1 MVCHSNARVG
11 ALINYNLAK
20 GEEIVGYFGYKDSQD
35 TLMALGL
42 ITIESRVEEKED
54 V

>member
-1 MVCHSNARVG
+1 MLCYSSARVG
-11 ALINYNLAK
+11 ALFNYNLVK

-42 ITIESRVEEKED
+42 ITIEKIEE
-54 V
+54 